1 MSLFITVLTA
11 AARQSN
17 EELIGWLTERVLDI
31 WNILDVHLFAE
42 AAFQNMGRDHRSQA
56 EKACIGWNH
65 VWMEETDT
73 QGCKLGDWAERVDS
87 TTYRCKWCNKVGGQC
102 HMVCYNSRKIDWV
115 TLLEIISQC

>member
-17 EELIGWLTERVLDI
+17 EELTGWLTERVLDI

-42 AAFQNMGRDHRSQA
+42 AAFQNMGCDHRSQA

-65 VWMEETDT
+65 V
-73 QGCKLGDWAERVDS
+73 
-87 TTYRCKWCNKVGGQC
+87 
-102 HMVCYNSRKIDWV
+102 
-115 TLLEIISQC
+115 

>member
-42 AAFQNMGRDHRSQA
+42 AAFQNMGRDHGSQA

-73 QGCKLGDWAERVDS
+73 QGCKLGDWAERADS
-87 TTYRCKWCNKVGGQC
+87 TTYRCKWCNKVGWQ
-102 HMVCYNSRKIDWV
+102 
-115 TLLEIISQC
+115 

>member
-17 EELIGWLTERVLDI
+17 EELIGWLTKRVLDI
-31 WNILDVHLFAE
+31 WNILDVNLFAE

-73 QGCKLGDWAERVDS
+73 QGCKLGDWAERVDI
-87 TTYRCKWCNKVGGQC
+87 R
-102 HMVCYNSRKIDWV
+102 
-115 TLLEIISQC
+115 LSQ